1 MKHSLLKTT
10 KNVTAAMLLIAISS
24 VTNLSA
30 NNIAVA
36 NTSIIAQNTAA
47 NYTHVKFDVSWEN
60 SWRTSTLESNWDA
73 AYVFIKYRI
82 PPMNTWKHATLNY
95 VDGTATNDGN
105 TEPTGATIN
114 TTSDGKGAFLYR
126 NANGIGNV
134 NFTGARLR
142 WDYGAD
148 GLNDDDSVE
157 VCVFAIEMVY
167 VPQGAYY
174 LGDGAAVAGVGI
186 QGNFEAGTSGNPFYL
201 TSEAA
206 LTLGGG
212 GAGSL
217 GNNNTSGMTTPS
229 YEDFSDATTK
239 TLPAAF
245 PKGFNAFYCMKY
257 EITQGQYADFLNKL
271 TLTQAT
277 ARYMASYST
286 NYQSITG
293 THPTFAADAPDRP
306 LYYINYIDFMSY
318 LDWSGLRPMTELEYE
333 KACRGSRG
341 VGFLP
346 TPDEYPW
353 GDITLK
359 AGPGYTITNTGLPN
373 ETVNSVTTIGNAA
386 YNLTNNTRPYR
397 AGIFAASL
405 ATPNRV
411 EAGASYYGIMEL
423 AGNQWELTI
432 AVGRAEGRTFVGA
445 HGDGSIDAAGNYNVA
460 SWPSGVWGLG
470 MRGSAFNGADYQL
483 RTSSRQYAHYHS
495 TNATRIAALGGR
507 GVRTAQ

>member
-1 MKHSLLKTT
+1 MKHSFLKTT
-10 KNVTAAMLLIAISS
+10 KKVTAAMLLIAISS

-30 NNIAVA
+30 NNIAVS

-73 AYVFIKYRI
+73 AFVFVKYRI
-82 PPMNTWKHATLNY
+82 PPLNTWKHATLKY

-105 TEPTGATIN
+105 TEPSGATIN

-174 LGDGAAVAGVGI
+174 LGDGSVTTI
-186 QGNFEAGTSGNPFYL
+186 QGQFEAGVSGAPFYL

-212 GAGSL
+212 GVGSL
-217 GNNNTSGMTTPS
+217 GNNNRSGMATPT
-229 YEDFSDATTK
+229 YEDFTDATTV

-271 TLTQAT
+271 TLPQAT
-277 ARYMASYST
+277 ARYMANYNAS
-286 NYQSITG
+286 YQSING
-293 THPTFAADAPDRP
+293 THPNFVAGSPDRP
-306 LYYINYIDFMSY
+306 LYYTNYADFYSY

-341 VGFLP
+341 IGFLP
-346 TPDEYPW
+346 TPDEFAW
-353 GDITLK
+353 GDIAIK
-359 AGPGYTITNTGLPN
+359 AGPGYTMTNPGLPN
-373 ETVNSVTTIGNAA
+373 ETVNAVNILGNAA
-386 YNLTNNTRPYR
+386 YNLTNNSRPYR
-397 AGIFAASL
+397 VGVFAASL

-411 EAGASYYGIMEL
+411 EAGATYYGIMEMT
-423 AGNQWELTI
+423 GNQSEYTMT
-432 AVGRAEGRTFVGA
+432 VGRAESRTFNGS
-445 HGDGSIDAAGNYNVA
+445 HGDGSIDAAGVYNVA
-460 SWPSGVWGLG
+460 NWPPSIWGLG
-470 MRGSAFNGADYQL
+470 LRGGSYFDAATEI
-483 RTSSRQYAHYHS
+483 RTSSRYLGHYH
-495 TNATRIAALGGR
+495 TTTGARVAQYGGR

>member
-1 MKHSLLKTT
+1 MKHTLLKTT
-10 KNVTAAMLLIAISS
+10 RNITVTILLITISTVS
-24 VTNLSA
+24 KLSA

-36 NTSIIAQNTAA
+36 NTSIVNQNTAG

-73 AYVFIKYRI
+73 AYVFVKYRI
-82 PPMNTWKHATLNY
+82 PPMNTWFHATLNY

-105 TEPTGATIN
+105 TEPSGATIN
-114 TTSDGKGAFLYR
+114 TNPDGKGAFIFR
-126 NANGIGNV
+126 SSNGIGNIS
-134 NFTGARLR
+134 FTGAQLR
-142 WDYGAD
+142 WNYGAD
-148 GLNDDDSVE
+148 GLSDEDSVE

-167 VPQGAYY
+167 VPQGAFY
-174 LGDGAAVAGVGI
+174 LGDGTITSVEGQFEDGV
-186 QGNFEAGTSGNPFYL
+186 SGNPFYL

-217 GNNNTSGMTTPS
+217 GNNNRAGMANPTW
-229 YEDFSDATTK
+229 EDFDDALTK

-271 TLTQAT
+271 TLTQST
-277 ARYMASYST
+277 ARYMASYNT
-286 NYQSITG
+286 NFQSITG

-306 LYYINYIDFMSY
+306 LYYTNWGDFFSY

-346 TPDEYPW
+346 TPDEFAW
-353 GDITLK
+353 GDVSIK
-359 AGPGYTITNTGLPN
+359 AGPGYTMTNPGLPN
-373 ETVNSVTTIGNAA
+373 ETVNAVNTIGNVA
-386 YNLTNNTRPYR
+386 YNLTNNSRPYR

-411 EAGASYYGIMEL
+411 EAGATYYGIMEM
-423 AGNQWELTI
+423 AGNQWEYTMS
-432 AVGRAEGRTFVGA
+432 VGRAESRTFNGT
-445 HGDGSIDAAGNYNVA
+445 HGDGDISAAGSYTVA
-460 SWPSGVWGLG
+460 NWPPSIWGLG
-470 MRGSAFNGADYQL
+470 IRGGSYADAATKI
-483 RTSSRQYAHYHS
+483 RVSSRYVAHYH
-495 TNATRIAALGGR
+495 TNTSARVAQYGGR
-507 GVRTAQ
+507 GVKTAQ